1 MRKLFQGTNLLY
13 TLGILALLVV
23 AAFIKVP
30 IPTIQ
35 LPAEKIFHIGGFP
48 ITNTFLATIVADITV
63 LIIAFFA
70 THKMSDVPSGMQNLA
85 EWFFEAFEGML
96 TDIAGKE
103 NTRKWIP
110 IFMTIMIFLT
120 FANWWELIPGIDAVG
135 VFEPLEVAYVESGR
149 TVTRGYEKGS
159 FLLLPSLDGK
169 KGVTLTEEERQA
181 ALEESEKAEAAGL
194 AYHPEHPKGYVL
206 KPFLRVAASDLN
218 LPLALALISVFW
230 TQVVGFQF
238 LKGKYLRRFV
248 VPVITGNKLIDGFV
262 GALEFIS
269 EIAKIISFSF
279 RLFGNVFAGQVLLF
293 IMTFLLAFLLPL
305 PFFALELFVGFM
317 QAFVFAILTFIFMSQ
332 AIQSHAGDEHH

>member
-35 LPAEKIFHIGGFP
+35 LPAEKIFHVGGFP
-48 ITNTFLATIVADITV
+48 VTNTFIATIVADITV

-135 VFEPLEVAYVESGR
+135 IFEPLEVAYVESGR
-149 TVTRGYEKGS
+149 TVTRGYERGT
-159 FLLLPSLDGK
+159 FLGIPSLDGK
-169 KGVTLTEEERQA
+169 KGVTLTEEER
-181 ALEESEKAEAAGL
+181 KAFSKKLKKRRLPGMRIIPSIPKDMCSSRSCGL
-194 AYHPEHPKGYVL
+194 
-206 KPFLRVAASDLN
+206 
-218 LPLALALISVFW
+218 
-230 TQVVGFQF
+230 
-238 LKGKYLRRFV
+238 
-248 VPVITGNKLIDGFV
+248 
-262 GALEFIS
+262 
-269 EIAKIISFSF
+269 
-279 RLFGNVFAGQVLLF
+279 
-293 IMTFLLAFLLPL
+293 LLP
-305 PFFALELFVGFM
+305 
-317 QAFVFAILTFIFMSQ
+317 T
-332 AIQSHAGDEHH
+332 